1 MEKLVAELKQIV
13 AFKEDTN
20 EGDIVVV
27 AAKEPQLLIYAAVGE
42 IVRDETRKD
51 EWWHVTLHF
60 LAIPLQ
66 TVVWTLR
73 EPQFTGVEIFTMGGN
88 PHFIKAIA
96 LPTQT
101 DSMEPL
107 KSKQAPPPKK
117 TVKNTKLTKIK

>member
-27 AAKEPQLLIYAAVGE
+27 AAKESQLLIYAAVGE

-51 EWWHVTLHF
+51 EWWHVTLH
-60 LAIPLQ
+60 LLTMPVQ

-73 EPQFTGVEIFTMGGN
+73 EPQFTGKEIFTMGGN

-96 LPTQT
+96 LPLQT
-101 DSMEPL
+101 DSAETQD
-107 KSKQAPPPKK
+107 SKQVPPPKK
-117 TVKNTKLTKIK
+117 TVKNTRLTKIK